1 MLTKPIYEI
10 LPVGYIIIG
19 SVSLLLLDQGYG
31 LASSLTVYIIGAT
44 LYNMRSQ
51 NRRTDPIRKRK
62 AGKFP
67 NSLYNALPFVY
78 LLLATIIFK
87 LYSTGVGP
95 VIAISLMTY
104 SLYILIRRS
113 SNRRHSAPC
122 SQANPNY

>member
-10 LPVGYIIIG
+10 LPIGYITIG
-19 SVSLLLLDQGYG
+19 TVSLLLLDQGYG
-31 LASSLTVYIIGAT
+31 LVSSLTVYIIGAT
-44 LYNMRSQ
+44 IYNMRSQ

-67 NSLYNALPFVY
+67 TSIYNYLPFAY
-78 LLLATIIFK
+78 LLLATVIFK
-87 LYSTGVGP
+87 LFSTGVGP

-113 SNRRHSAPC
+113 SNRRHTAPC
-122 SQANPNY
+122 SQENPNF